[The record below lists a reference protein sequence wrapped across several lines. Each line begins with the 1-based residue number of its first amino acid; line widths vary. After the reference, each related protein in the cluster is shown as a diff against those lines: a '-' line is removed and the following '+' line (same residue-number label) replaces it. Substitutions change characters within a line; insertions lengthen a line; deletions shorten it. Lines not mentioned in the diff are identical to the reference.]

1 MADTPPANWHATWS
15 KPGAFQADVRDA
27 GPKTFGRGNG
37 NASCQQLVLSLA
49 CSSFPRSRLTPVQ
62 DPAGRSG
69 LSPSLRLPRPAGAET
84 RLPPSLIIRPRT
96 AAPPNSQRVSLP
108 NTSFPSLVSAFLC
121 FNNLLSG
128 IHLIVHYEL
137 LLRDTFPLEP
147 AASLSPAP
155 YYTCIANRI

>member
-27 GPKTFGRGNG
+27 GLKTFGRG

-49 CSSFPRSRLTPVQ
+49 CSFPRSRLTPVQ